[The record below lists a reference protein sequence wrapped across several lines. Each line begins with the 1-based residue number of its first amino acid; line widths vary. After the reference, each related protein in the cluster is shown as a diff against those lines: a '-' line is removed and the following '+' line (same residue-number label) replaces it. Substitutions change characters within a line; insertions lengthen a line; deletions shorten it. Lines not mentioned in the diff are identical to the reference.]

1 MEFLNDLQ
9 NFYSNIE
16 KIAEVLASSIK
27 NQNLPIDSGWY
38 KVMERHRMGWN

>member
-16 KIAEVLASSIK
+16 KISEVLTSSLK
-27 NQNLPIDSGWY
+27 NQSLPIDSGWY
-38 KVMERHRMGWN
+38 NDHYHIENGN

>member
-16 KIAEVLASSIK
+16 KIAEVTGKSPLEIEQYLQS
-27 NQNLPIDSGWY
+27 NRQ
-38 KVMERHRMGWN
+38 